1 MASLTQWT
9 WVWASSGSWW
19 RTGKAG
25 VLQSMGSQRV
35 RQDLR
40 DWTRIKTMLF
50 HFPMNCLPSL
60 GSPKVPTHFCFKLKM
75 VFINFFFFLSIEML
89 YNLILSTSPWDTIV
103 WYLKW
108 GFCPFL
114 KVTQI
119 FPGLSHVYMLLI
131 FCLIFLLLTCLMP
144 VWFIDQ

>member
-1 MASLTQWT
+1 
-9 WVWASSGSWW
+9 
-19 RTGKAG
+19 
-25 VLQSMGSQRV
+25 
-35 RQDLR
+35 
-40 DWTRIKTMLF
+40 
-50 HFPMNCLPSL
+50 
-60 GSPKVPTHFCFKLKM
+60 
-75 VFINFFFFLSIEML
+75 ML

-144 VWFIDQ
+144 VWFLDQQEELRRVERISSFLRVYDLRQIT